1 MCEKCD
7 RQKAY
12 QKAYYRNNQEEWKI
26 TNRKYREEQKK
37 RKKELKEKESKK
49 WNHYRGR
56 PIHRIQIK
64 KEQVTL
70 VF

>member
-37 RKKELKEKESKK
+37 GKK
-49 WNHYRGR
+49 N
-56 PIHRIQIK
+56 
-64 KEQVTL
+64 
-70 VF
+70 